1 MNIEINDNIMTI
13 TMPMGAPEPSKSGK
27 STIIASTHGNIKTS
41 TVVDGKPLTVSV
53 NAYISKN

>member
-1 MNIEINDNIMTI
+1 MEITISNNVMTI
-13 TMPMGAPEPSKSGK
+13 TMPMGHPEPSKSGK

-53 NAYISKN
+53 NAYISK